1 MIEAQGL
8 TKHYGSLV
16 AVRDLTFQV
25 SKGSVSGLLGSNGAG
40 KTTALRMLAGV
51 LGPTRGTVRLC
62 GYDLIASPMQ
72 ARRCLGYLPETSPLY
87 LEMTTRQ
94 YLSYRA
100 EIKGVAHS
108 CRQAIVS
115 EAARETG
122 CEDILDISIGRLS
135 RGHRQR
141 VGLADTLQT
150 NPPIILL
157 DEPSAGLDPNQVRN
171 LRELVGRLKEDHAIL
186 ISTHVLAEV
195 ESLCTDVLVMHKGRL
210 IANDSIEVLRAR
222 QGGAELR
229 VTFRD
234 PDQRVPAILASL
246 NWQFCHEPPA
256 ADTKADTASSNGV
269 AEARIRLTRS
279 CSDTGQAIEQLIAA
293 LVTAGVG
300 VRSVDRVAT
309 TLEALFSTLAQPDE
323 DTTL

>member
-62 GYDLIASPMQ
+62 GYDLIKSPMQ

-87 LEMTTRQ
+87 PEMTTRQ

-100 EIKGVAHS
+100 ELKGVAHS
-108 CRQAIVS
+108 RGQALLL
-115 EAARETG
+115 EAASDAG
-122 CEDILDISIGRLS
+122 CEGILDINIGSLS

-150 NPPIILL
+150 KPPVILL
-157 DEPSAGLDPNQVRN
+157 DEPTAGLDPNQVRS
-171 LRELVGRLKEDHAIL
+171 LRELVGRLKANHAIL
-186 ISTHVLAEV
+186 VSTHVLAEV
-195 ESLCTDVLVMHKGRL
+195 ESLCTNVLLMHKGRL
-210 IANDSIEVLRAR
+210 IANDSIEALRAT
-222 QGGAELR
+222 QSAAELR
-229 VTFRD
+229 LTFRD
-234 PDQRVPAILASL
+234 PHGWAPAVLANL
-246 NWQFCHEPPA
+246 DWQFCNEHPA
-256 ADTKADTASSNGV
+256 ADTKADPARASGIT
-269 AEARIRLTRS
+269 EARIRLARS
-279 CSDTGQAIEQLIAA
+279 CSDPDEAIERLVAA
-293 LVTAGVG
+293 LVTTGVG
-300 VRSVDRVAT
+300 IRSVDRVAT
-309 TLEALFSTLAQPDE
+309 TLEAVFTALSQPDE
-323 DTTL
+323 GSPP